1 MRAPALAFEVH
12 RDPDIEPGLDPTSAP
27 KPETTAELSDLR
39 FRALMSDKDW
49 ASLPLSIRRR
59 FSKRL
64 AGGCSVVYA
73 GEILDSWMSRTGWW
87 LARAA
92 RLIGGPLP
100 LTRDAHGPR
109 RNAPSTHVPST
120 VTVTEGMGG
129 HIWTRLYARRKGF
142 PQVIHSSKRFAGPT
156 GLEEYVGFGVGMALT
171 VYARE
176 SALIFRSEH
185 YFLEL
190 FGARWRL
197 PAWLSP
203 GTLYVTHAE
212 LPDGKFSFTLQIFH
226 PRLGLLIR
234 QMAMFREV
242 AS

>member
-12 RDPDIEPGLDPTSAP
+12 RGADADPRVDAGFEPTPEP
-27 KPETTAELSDLR
+27 KSEISAELSDIR
-39 FRALMSDKDW
+39 FRALMGDKDW

-64 AGGCSVVYA
+64 ANGRSVVYS
-73 GEILDSWMSRTGWW
+73 GEILDSWMSRAGWL
-87 LARAA
+87 LAQAA

-100 LTRDAHGPR
+100 IA
-109 RNAPSTHVPST
+109 RNVHAPNVRVPGV

-129 HIWTRLYARRKGF
+129 HIWTRLYSRPKGF
-142 PQVIHSSKRFAGPT
+142 PQVVHSSKRFAGPT
-156 GLEEYVGFGVGMALT
+156 GLEEYVGYGVGMALK

-176 SALIFRSEH
+176 GALIFRSEH

-190 FGARWRL
+190 FGRRWRL

-226 PRLGLLIR
+226 PRLGLLMR
-234 QMAMFREV
+234 QMAMFREIE
-242 AS
+242 S